1 MLYTCQNARSGSQ
14 IETDAVG
21 SKRTDDEADH
31 YRRLELMHRA
41 DIQALK
47 ETIAYVLGTVNDMQD
62 TLYDLNRAN
71 KVF

>member
-1 MLYTCQNARSGSQ
+1 LLYTCQNARSGSQ
-14 IETDAVG
+14 IETDVR

>member
-1 MLYTCQNARSGSQ
+1 
-14 IETDAVG
+14 
-21 SKRTDDEADH
+21 
-31 YRRLELMHRA
+31 
-41 DIQALK
+41 LK